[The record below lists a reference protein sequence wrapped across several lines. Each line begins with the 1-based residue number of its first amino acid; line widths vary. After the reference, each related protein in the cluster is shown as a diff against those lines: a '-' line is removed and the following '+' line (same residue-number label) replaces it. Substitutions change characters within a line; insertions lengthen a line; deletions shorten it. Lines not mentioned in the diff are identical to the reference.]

1 MKNSGICESLKLTL
15 VIRRVFL
22 IGFEIVLIGKN
33 NLWLSK
39 LHWTAPGAL
48 FFICKNVSELF
59 LVQFF
64 QLQFSNC
71 PFVCYKPQPYHC
83 FWGDR

>member
-1 MKNSGICESLKLTL
+1 MANILLQLIELIKNSAICESLKLTL

-39 LHWTAPGAL
+39 
-48 FFICKNVSELF
+48 
-59 LVQFF
+59 
-64 QLQFSNC
+64 
-71 PFVCYKPQPYHC
+71 
-83 FWGDR
+83 